1 MASIYGLG
9 KEGHRHGDIPASKMT
24 EIREGKVPFSEI
36 VKMLVFGVP
45 KEKPTLTSRILSFF
59 RKR

>member
-1 MASIYGLG
+1 
-9 KEGHRHGDIPASKMT
+9 MT
-24 EIREGKVPFSEI
+24 EIREGKVPLSEI